1 MVEATQVRPRL
12 AALGVAGDGIRYT
25 MDRSKFLRGGAL
37 TLGAF
42 MLDPRGLARG
52 LAATCKAQ
60 GPYGP
65 LGNPDANG
73 IRLPAGFTSRVI
85 ARAGSRVPGTSY
97 RWHRYPDG
105 GACFPLSDGGWVYV
119 SNSEVDSSGGG
130 VSSIRFNASGGIV
143 GARQICSKTSRN
155 CAGGP
160 TPWGTWLTCEEVAHG
175 RVFECWPWAEKPAAS
190 RLALG
195 RFRHEAAGV
204 DAVRKT
210 VYLTE
215 DEPDGRLYRFRYA
228 SDGALTAGVLEVAI
242 VDSGNTVTWR
252 QVPDPSGANVHT
264 RYQVPAAT
272 IFKASEG
279 AWFGGDVF
287 HFVTK
292 GDNRVWAY
300 DVVASTI
307 DVIYDPLTSCNPVL
321 AGVDNVTVARSGDIY
336 VAEDG
341 GGLQLVILGSD
352 ESVSPFLQV
361 TGQTETECA
370 GQAFSPAGDRLYFS
384 SQRGGSNN
392 HGVTYEIRGPFR

>member
-1 MVEATQVRPRL
+1 M
-12 AALGVAGDGIRYT
+12 I
-25 MDRSKFLRGGAL
+25 DRSRFLRGSAL
-37 TLGAF
+37 ALGAF

-52 LAATCKAQ
+52 LAATCTTP

-65 LGNPDANG
+65 LGNADANG
-73 IRLPAGFTSRVI
+73 LRLPAGFTSRVI
-85 ARAGSRVPGTSY
+85 ARAGSKVTGTSY

-105 GACFPLSDGGWVYV
+105 GACFARSDGGWVYV
-119 SNSEVDSSGGG
+119 SNSEVGSSGGG
-130 VSSIRFNASGGIV
+130 VSSIRFGAGGAIV
-143 GARQICSKTSRN
+143 GARRICSTTSRN
-155 CAGGP
+155 CAGGA
-160 TPWGTWLTCEEVAHG
+160 TPWGTWLTCEEVERG
-175 RVFECWPWAEKPAAS
+175 RVLECWPWAEKPATS

-204 DAVRKT
+204 DAARQT

-228 SDGALTAGVLEVAI
+228 SDGDLTTGVLELAV
-242 VDSGNTVTWR
+242 VDSQNVVTWTK
-252 QVPDPSGANVHT
+252 VPDPSGYNVPT

-307 DVIYDPLTSCNPVL
+307 EVIYDPLTSCNPVL
-321 AGVDNVTVARSGDIY
+321 TGVDNVTVARSGDIY

-341 GGLQLVILGSD
+341 GDLQLVILGSD
-352 ESVSPFLQV
+352 GSVSPFLQV
-361 TGQTETECA
+361 TGQTSTECA
-370 GQAFSPAGDRLYFS
+370 GQAFDPAGDRLYFS
-384 SQRGGSNN
+384 SQRGGANRY
-392 HGVTYEIRGPFR
+392 GITYEIRGPFR